1 MKKLLL
7 ALPLLWLSVA
17 ASADTLGLRIGAANW
32 GYDISGFARYQST
45 DTADNID
52 VNDDLGYDDD
62 SLTFFYAVLEHPVPI
77 LPNIKVSRTSID
89 TDANGILSANFNYGD
104 IMFTVNEPVTSEV
117 ELNQT
122 DITLYYQPLDN
133 VVSLDIGL
141 NAKYIDSKS
150 SITGAISGTENAE
163 VSGWVPMLYAGVGI
177 DLPFSGFAVSA
188 DGSFVTYD
196 GSDFYDYSLRATYTT
211 PWFLGIELGYRK
223 IKLDL
228 DDFDGSYADVEFDGV
243 YTGLYLQF

>member
-7 ALPLLWLSVA
+7 VLPLLWLSVT
-17 ASADTLGLRIGAANW
+17 ASAETLGFRVGAANW
-32 GYDISGFARYQST
+32 GYDVSGFARYQST
-45 DTADNID
+45 NTADNID
-52 VNDDLGYDDD
+52 VNNDLGYDDD
-62 SLTFFYAVLEHPVPI
+62 SLTFIYAVLEHPVPI
-77 LPNIKVSRTSID
+77 LPNIKVSRTNID
-89 TDANGILSANFNYGD
+89 TDANGILSANFNYGN

-122 DITLYYQPLDN
+122 DITLFYQPLDN

-150 SITGAISGTENAE
+150 SISGAISGTENAD

-177 DLPFSGFAVSA
+177 DLPFSGLAVSA

-211 PWFLGIELGYRK
+211 PWFLGVELGYRK

-228 DDFDGSYADVEFDGV
+228 DDFDGSYANVEFDGV
-243 YTGLYLQF
+243 YAGLYLQF